1 MSPPRNRHFEQDSLM
16 LPVTWLLYSIKLL
29 SDGDFNGWMLK
40 RSRCELF
47 LSNVCMSS
55 TLPRTN
61 IYRSNNSD
69 RFPLTYMNC
78 LIGSCPS
85 ESLSSAESLA
95 NQFCRLANSTTVTSL
110 SFPPVPQQ
118 TISAT
123 SNGGSMTSMVASS
136 APSNAT
142 GTNAAAS
149 SMGLGGYGFGG
160 QGLVNGVIVMLS
172 VILGVIVF

>member
-1 MSPPRNRHFEQDSLM
+1 MVDVNCFCPMYVCHPLSL
-16 LPVTWLLYSIKLL
+16 
-29 SDGDFNGWMLK
+29 
-40 RSRCELF
+40 
-47 LSNVCMSS
+47 
-55 TLPRTN
+55 TN
-61 IYRSNNSD
+61 FHHSNNSD

-95 NQFCRLANSTTVTSL
+95 NQFCHLANSTTATSL

-118 TISAT
+118 TSSTT
-123 SNGGSMTSMVASS
+123 SNGNSMTSIATSS
-136 APSNAT
+136 TPSSTT

-149 SMGLGGYGFGG
+149 SMGLGGYGSGAE
-160 QGLVNGVIVMLS
+160 GLVGGVIVMLS